1 MPIQKEKH
9 HESSIIKI
17 IHSQEITWQ
26 WSYSLPFN
34 NSQQEALFH
43 YSKE

>member
-17 IHSQEITWQ
+17 IHRQEITWQ

-34 NSQQEALFH
+34 HPQQKALFH

>member
-1 MPIQKEKH
+1 MPIQKEKY
-9 HESSIIKI
+9 HESSIFKI
-17 IHSQEITWQ
+17 IHRQETSRQ

-34 NSQQEALFH
+34 HPQQEDLHH

>member
-1 MPIQKEKH
+1 MPIQKEKY
-9 HESSIIKI
+9 HESSIFKI

-34 NSQQEALFH
+34 HPQQKALSCA
-43 YSKE
+43 SKE